1 MKRVAWAVVPAK
13 SFTTGKSRLCSV
25 LDSDERALF
34 AKRLLEHTLQTL
46 GASGLDGVLVAT
58 DGEDVASIAAA
69 HGAEVLRDPGDGSL
83 AHVVD
88 RALAHVASRG
98 AALAVVVMADL
109 PRIEA
114 RDVRELVLALEAHD
128 LALVRDH
135 VGRHT
140 NALALAPPTAMP
152 TCFGR
157 DDSFA
162 AHLAAARAGGL
173 SAIVVDNERIAF
185 DVDLPSD
192 HATLTT
198 PRSAAET

>member
-13 SFTTGKSRLCSV
+13 SLTTGKSRLRSV
-25 LDSDERALF
+25 LDSDQRALF
-34 AKRLLEHTLQTL
+34 AKRLLEHMLETL

-83 AHVVD
+83 ADVVD

-114 RDVRELVLALEAHD
+114 RDVRELVLALEVHD

-157 DDSFA
+157 EDSFA
-162 AHLAAARAGGL
+162 AHLAGGRAGGG
-173 SAIVVDNERIAF
+173 S
-185 DVDLPSD
+185 
-192 HATLTT
+192 
-198 PRSAAET
+198 